1 MHWVIVVDLE
11 AVEDKFAANF
21 GPKTAEKT
29 KLLWKLVH
37 AKTAL
42 LLSFFLEDPVDR

>member
-1 MHWVIVVDLE
+1 MVIVVDLE
-11 AVEDKFAANF
+11 AVQWKFAANS

-29 KLLWKLVH
+29 KLLWKLVL

-42 LLSFFLEDPVDR
+42 LLSFFMEDPVQGL